1 METTIMNNMCR
12 CCASEGAFKD
22 IKTTYRWMGEDE
34 VYGDML
40 KDCFDITLSA
50 SDSESGIC
58 EVCIT
63 QLRNAAN
70 FKKQVLHT
78 EEQFL
83 KHGQNKLFK
92 PNIVKVELPVEDV
105 LDGDDNNLSGDDA
118 FSGAEYELP
127 IKTEKV
133 EEPKTKKRA
142 AAKASTSRSK
152 KQKTSDGED
161 TPAKSKSGATK
172 KRKRRIKEEIEDNV
186 PLNKLLYREK
196 HVPEMKKQWHN
207 LTTLLKYS
215 NATPFKD
222 RNDAGYICAYCYKT
236 YPDPDALRSHTQ
248 NDHVKEKPTYK
259 AGSGMASFVAFLDVV
274 DLKCTICERSMEDI
288 KTLTEHLVADHD
300 KKYYLGI
307 TDYFQPFKLTNE
319 QQINCCLC
327 NEVFHNMKLLMQHM
341 NVHYRNFICTICGAG
356 FVNSFRLNRHE
367 TTHGKKK
374 SSYPCRHCGQVFA
387 AESKKK
393 AHVNTEH
400 KGIAGDSVCQ
410 ICKARFKNYYQKTR
424 HMIQVHN
431 AEGIKCDM
439 CEKRFNLKSNL
450 MLHMRSVHLKERPY
464 ECSVC
469 SMGFFIKRHMLGH
482 YMATHTNERKFKCE
496 VCGKAYATQN
506 SKRKHMKKSHGISK
520 ATAMVSSCRNE

>member
-1 METTIMNNMCR
+1 MESAINNGMCR
-12 CCASEGAFKD
+12 CCASEGTFKD
-22 IKTTYRWMGEDE
+22 LKSAYQWMGDEE
-34 VYGDML
+34 VYSEML
-40 KDCFDITLSA
+40 RECFDITLFTNI
-50 SDSESGIC
+50 EGEVEGGIC
-58 EVCIT
+58 EVCVT
-63 QLRNAAN
+63 QLRNASN
-70 FKKQVLHT
+70 FKKQVLQT
-78 EEQFL
+78 EEQFKL
-83 KHGQNKLFK
+83 RLQDKLFK
-92 PNIVKVELPVEDV
+92 NDIVKVEAQPDSDNDSDNDHASEDY
-105 LDGDDNNLSGDDA
+105 S
-118 FSGAEYELP
+118 EYEVP
-127 IKTEKV
+127 IKLESD
-133 EEPKTKKRA
+133 EPKPKKRG
-142 AAKASTSRSK
+142 AKASTSRAK
-152 KQKTSDGED
+152 RTKTDDGE
-161 TPAKSKSGATK
+161 TSKRETGAP
-172 KRKRRIKEEIEDNV
+172 KRQKRIKEEPDAQKV
-186 PLNKLLYREK
+186 NKLVYREK
-196 HVPEMKKQWHN
+196 HLPEMKKQWHN

-222 RNDAGYICAYCYKT
+222 RNDAGYICAYCFKT
-236 YPDPDALRSHTQ
+236 YPDPDVLRRHTN

-259 AGSGMASFVAFLDVV
+259 AGSGIASFVAFLDIV
-274 DLKCTICERSMEDI
+274 DLRCSICNAPRECLKSMM
-288 KTLTEHLVADHD
+288 EHLGQAHD
-300 KKYYLGI
+300 KKFYLGL

-341 NVHYRNFICTICGAG
+341 NIHYRNFICTICGAG

-374 SSYPCRHCGQVFA
+374 SSFPCRHCGLVFT

-424 HMIQVHN
+424 HMSQVHN
-431 AEGIKCDM
+431 VEGIKCDM

-450 MLHMRSVHLKERPY
+450 VLHMRSVHLKERPY

-506 SKRKHMKKSHGISK
+506 SKRKHMKKNHGISK
-520 ATAMVSSCRNE
+520 NSMMMQSVPK

>member
-1 METTIMNNMCR
+1 MEEN
-12 CCASEGAFKD
+12 E
-22 IKTTYRWMGEDE
+22 
-34 VYGDML
+34 
-40 KDCFDITLSA
+40 TLS
-50 SDSESGIC
+50 
-58 EVCIT
+58 
-63 QLRNAAN
+63 
-70 FKKQVLHT
+70 
-78 EEQFL
+78 
-83 KHGQNKLFK
+83 KL
-92 PNIVKVELPVEDV
+92 V
-105 LDGDDNNLSGDDA
+105 
-118 FSGAEYELP
+118 
-127 IKTEKV
+127 
-133 EEPKTKKRA
+133 
-142 AAKASTSRSK
+142 
-152 KQKTSDGED
+152 
-161 TPAKSKSGATK
+161 
-172 KRKRRIKEEIEDNV
+172 
-186 PLNKLLYREK
+186 YREK
-196 HVPEMKKQWHN
+196 HIPEAKKQWHN

-222 RNDAGYICAYCYKT
+222 RNDAGYICAYCFKT
-236 YPDPDALRSHTQ
+236 YPDPATLRSHTH

-259 AGSGMASFVAFLDVV
+259 AGSGMSSFVAFLDVV
-274 DLKCTICERSMEDI
+274 DLRCTICDLPMADL
-288 KTLTEHLVADHD
+288 KALTEHLVAEHD
-300 KKYYLGI
+300 KKYYLGA
-307 TDYFQPFKLTNE
+307 TDYFQPFKLSNE

-327 NEVFHNMKLLMQHM
+327 DEVFHNMKLLMQHM
-341 NVHYRNFICTICGAG
+341 NIHYRNFICTICGAG

-374 SSYPCRHCGQVFA
+374 TSYPCRHCGQVFA

-450 MLHMRSVHLKERPY
+450 VLHMRSVHLKERPY

-506 SKRKHMKKSHGISK
+506 SKRKHMKKNHGISK
-520 ATAMVSSCRNE
+520 GSVMMPVVK